1 MSGVGTRPGDLKVR
15 TRRFNFVA
23 ASDSFFDWT
32 FPPQKPF
39 VSWLH
44 PAYTQGVSL
53 LLSIPSFYPILDA
66 STLSEDPATRSLALQ
81 SRVQALVEAGVK
93 ILQYRNK
100 QGTKAQV
107 VAEARAIR
115 AYAGSAMQLILNDH
129 VSLVED
135 CEFDGVHLGQGD
147 LPVEQA
153 RAMLGAHRILGLS
166 THNPAQ
172 AAEAHALPIDYLAIG
187 PVFPTSSKANAEPVV
202 GLAGVS
208 AARSQTSKPL
218 VAIGGITVEN
228 ARSVRQA
235 GADSVAVISAVFGHS
250 EGFSALSPPSGRAD
264 SESACAGIKK
274 RVAEFLHIL
283 QQ

>member
-1 MSGVGTRPGDLKVR
+1 M
-15 TRRFNFVA
+15 
-23 ASDSFFDWT
+23 
-32 FPPQKPF
+32 
-39 VSWLH
+39 
-44 PAYTQGVSL
+44 

-66 STLSEDPATRSLALQ
+66 STLSQNPVMRSFELE
-81 SRVQALVEAGVK
+81 SRIRALVEAGVK

-100 QGTKAQV
+100 QGRPAQV

-115 AYAGSAMQLILNDH
+115 ACAGSAMQLILNDY

-135 CEFDGVHLGQGD
+135 CGFDGVHLGQGD

-153 RAMLGAHRILGLS
+153 RAMLGDHRILGLS

-172 AAEAHALPIDYLAIG
+172 AAVAEALPIDYLAIG
-187 PVFPTSSKANAEPVV
+187 PVFATSSKANAEPVV

-208 AARSQTSKPL
+208 AVRSQTSKPL

-235 GADSVAVISAVFGHS
+235 GADAVAVISAVFGNS
-250 EGFSALSPPSGRAD
+250 EGFSALSHPSACAD
-264 SESACAGIKK
+264 SEATSEGIKK